1 MSSRA
6 SYFSSSKT
14 VARAQAYRGL
24 VQLRLENDIGTFD
37 DCCTELENVE
47 NSCLIAIAFSL
58 LAVIFS
64 AGLMVHKGG
73 GVYNAFKVRVL
84 ESTAGASERA
94 CLMSPVSRKHVSSER
109 RTSRGADG
117 ANGRM

>member
-1 MSSRA
+1 M
-6 SYFSSSKT
+6 
-14 VARAQAYRGL
+14 
-24 VQLRLENDIGTFD
+24 QLRLENDIGTFD

-47 NSCLIAIAFSL
+47 NSCLVAVAFSL

-64 AGLMVHKGG
+64 AGIFVHKWG

-94 CLMSPVSRKHVSSER
+94 CLLSTVSRKHVSSER

-117 ANGRM
+117 ANGRI